1 MIKMKCWYC
10 GEEMIWDQDFDY
22 DEVYGEG
29 KGIVTFLHC
38 SNCGANAEFSLGDD
52 KDDDRD

>member
-1 MIKMKCWYC
+1 MKCWYC
-10 GEEMIWDQDFDY
+10 GEEMIWDLDFDY
-22 DEVYGEG
+22 DKVYGEG

-38 SNCGANAEFSLGDD
+38 SNCGAKAEFSLGDD